1 MGRKIMKRTRQ
12 LQAKRISNQN
22 KGKDQK
28 DATEEH
34 AKHQEVDVSQQL
46 EKPEAD
52 IPNKREK

>member
-1 MGRKIMKRTRQ
+1 MKRIRQ